1 MSSLLVKNALAIVT
15 VDDEDRILK
24 NESILIE
31 DGVITYIGKEARQAD
46 REIRADGCFVYPG
59 LINTHN
65 HLYQTFTRNLPQVQ
79 KMELFPWLITLYE
92 IWKGLDEDCIFYS
105 SLTGLGELLR
115 NGCTTAMDHH
125 YVFPR
130 VGSEHFIDR
139 QFEAADLLGIRFH
152 ATRGSMSLGKSD
164 GGLPPDELVQPVDVI
179 LKDSR
184 RLVEKYHDPKPFAM
198 HQVSLA
204 PCSPF
209 SVSED
214 LLVESAAL
222 ARSLGVRLHTHL
234 CETKDEEHFTLS
246 KVGMRPLAYMEKCG
260 WVGPDVWYAH
270 GIHFNDDELRLLADT
285 GTGIAHCPVSNMKL
299 SSGINMKYF
308 GKTSGTVAALL
319 AVVVV
324 TGSLSSLIMF
334 QARGE
339 MKAAQEG
346 YWWRS
351 WGKIHPKYDSPVVSM
366 LWQSGFALI
375 LVFMTTI
382 QDLLGIFTF
391 ICLVRN
397 ALLFVAWFPLQKKEN
412 YKPSFRAPGGA
423 IMAILAIVPSAILA
437 WGELGGIVSG
447 EVPLLSWNPISAGL
461 LVIASALPFYF
472 YFRKVNADIIEEAER
487 RRNEAILGTSD

>member
-31 DGVITYIGKEARQAD
+31 DGVITYIGNEARQAD

-125 YVFPR
+125 YVFPW
-130 VGSEHFIDR
+130 VGSGHFIDR

-152 ATRGSMSLGKSD
+152 AARGSMSLGKSD
-164 GGLPPDELVQPVDVI
+164 GGLPPDELVQSVDVI

-214 LLVESAAL
+214 LLIESAAL

-234 CETKDEEHFTLS
+234 CETKDEERFTLS
-246 KVGMRPLAYMEKCG
+246 KQGMRPLAYMEKCG

-299 SSGINMKYF
+299 SSGVCRLPDMLRLGVRVSLAVDGAASNDGQNLMAEIRTAYLLHRLSF
-308 GKTSGTVAALL
+308 GSGAPSGYELLKIATRGGAAVLGRDDIGQLSVGKAGDLFLVDASGLDTVGVGQDPGSFLGTVGCSKPAKS
-319 AVVVV
+319 VVVA
-324 TGSLSSLIMF
+324 G
-334 QARGE
+334 RE
-339 MKAAQEG
+339 
-346 YWWRS
+346 
-351 WGKIHPKYDSPVVSM
+351 VVRD
-366 LWQSGFALI
+366 GR
-375 LVFMTTI
+375 
-382 QDLLGIFTF
+382 LLGIDEEETARKAQA
-391 ICLVRN
+391 CAGRLN
-397 ALLFVAWFPLQKKEN
+397 
-412 YKPSFRAPGGA
+412 RA
-423 IMAILAIVPSAILA
+423 
-437 WGELGGIVSG
+437 
-447 EVPLLSWNPISAGL
+447 
-461 LVIASALPFYF
+461 
-472 YFRKVNADIIEEAER
+472 
-487 RRNEAILGTSD
+487 

>member
-31 DGVITYIGKEARQAD
+31 DGVITYIGNEARQAD

-130 VGSEHFIDR
+130 VGSGHFIDR

-152 ATRGSMSLGKSD
+152 AARGSMSLGKSD
-164 GGLPPDELVQPVDVI
+164 GGLPPDELVQSVDVI

-214 LLVESAAL
+214 LLIESAAL

-234 CETKDEEHFTLS
+234 CETKDEERFTLS
-246 KVGMRPLAYMEKCG
+246 KQGMRPLAYMEKCG

-299 SSGINMKYF
+299 SSGVCRLPDMLRLGVRVSLAVDGAASNDGQNLMAEIRTAYLLHRLTF
-308 GKTSGTVAALL
+308 GSGAPSGYELLKIATRGGAAVLGRDDIGQLSVGKAGDLFLVDASGLDTVGVGQDPGSFLGTVGCSKPAKS
-319 AVVVV
+319 VVVA
-324 TGSLSSLIMF
+324 G
-334 QARGE
+334 RE
-339 MKAAQEG
+339 
-346 YWWRS
+346 
-351 WGKIHPKYDSPVVSM
+351 VVRD
-366 LWQSGFALI
+366 GR
-375 LVFMTTI
+375 
-382 QDLLGIFTF
+382 LLGIDEEET
-391 ICLVRN
+391 
-397 ALLFVAWFPLQKKEN
+397 AWKAQACAGRLN
-412 YKPSFRAPGGA
+412 RA
-423 IMAILAIVPSAILA
+423 
-437 WGELGGIVSG
+437 
-447 EVPLLSWNPISAGL
+447 
-461 LVIASALPFYF
+461 
-472 YFRKVNADIIEEAER
+472 
-487 RRNEAILGTSD
+487 

>member
-24 NESILIE
+24 NENILIE

-105 SLTGLGELLR
+105 CLTGLGELLR
-115 NGCTTAMDHH
+115 CGCTTAMDHH
-125 YVFPR
+125 YVFPQ
-130 VGSEHFIDR
+130 VGSGHFIDR

-152 ATRGSMSLGKSD
+152 AARGSMSLGKSD

-214 LLVESAAL
+214 LLIESAAL

-234 CETKDEEHFTLS
+234 CETKDEERFTLS
-246 KVGMRPLAYMEKCG
+246 KLGMRPLAYMEKCG

-299 SSGINMKYF
+299 SSGVCRLPDMLRLGVRVSLAVDGAASNDGQNLMAEIRTAYLLHRLTF
-308 GKTSGTVAALL
+308 GSGAPSGYELLKIATRGGAAVLGRDDIGQLSVGKAGDLFLVDAAGLDTVGVGQDPGSFLGTVGCSKPAKS
-319 AVVVV
+319 VVVA
-324 TGSLSSLIMF
+324 G
-334 QARGE
+334 RE
-339 MKAAQEG
+339 
-346 YWWRS
+346 
-351 WGKIHPKYDSPVVSM
+351 VVRN
-366 LWQSGFALI
+366 GR
-375 LVFMTTI
+375 
-382 QDLLGIFTF
+382 LLGIDEEETARKAQV
-391 ICLVRN
+391 CAGRL
-397 ALLFVAWFPLQKKEN
+397 
-412 YKPSFRAPGGA
+412 SRA
-423 IMAILAIVPSAILA
+423 
-437 WGELGGIVSG
+437 
-447 EVPLLSWNPISAGL
+447 
-461 LVIASALPFYF
+461 
-472 YFRKVNADIIEEAER
+472 
-487 RRNEAILGTSD
+487 

>member
-24 NESILIE
+24 NENILIE
-31 DGVITYIGKEARQAD
+31 DGVITYIGNEARQAD

-152 ATRGSMSLGKSD
+152 ASRGSMSLGKSD
-164 GGLPPDELVQPVDVI
+164 GGLPPDELVQSVDVI

-214 LLVESAAL
+214 LLIESAAL

-234 CETKDEEHFTLS
+234 CETKDEERFTLS
-246 KVGMRPLAYMEKCG
+246 KQGMRPLAYMEKCG

-299 SSGINMKYF
+299 SSGVCRLPDMLRLGVRVSLAVDGAASNDGQNLMAEIRTAYLLHRLSF
-308 GKTSGTVAALL
+308 GSGAPSGYELLKIATRGGAAVLGRDDIGQLSVGKAGDLFLVDASGLDTVGVGQDPGSFLGTVGCSKPAKS
-319 AVVVV
+319 VVVA
-324 TGSLSSLIMF
+324 G
-334 QARGE
+334 RE
-339 MKAAQEG
+339 
-346 YWWRS
+346 
-351 WGKIHPKYDSPVVSM
+351 VVRD
-366 LWQSGFALI
+366 GR
-375 LVFMTTI
+375 
-382 QDLLGIFTF
+382 LLGIDEEET
-391 ICLVRN
+391 
-397 ALLFVAWFPLQKKEN
+397 AWKAQACAGRLN
-412 YKPSFRAPGGA
+412 RA
-423 IMAILAIVPSAILA
+423 
-437 WGELGGIVSG
+437 
-447 EVPLLSWNPISAGL
+447 
-461 LVIASALPFYF
+461 
-472 YFRKVNADIIEEAER
+472 
-487 RRNEAILGTSD
+487 